1 MVMIFALVLLPALR
15 LVAAVQV
22 QRCCSAG
29 QRLSHSFDAPNSPT
43 CVDSDEGAR
52 SLPEVQGLD
61 LSSERKESKIVLEEA
76 QQTGFPTCQEYQVH
90 KLGLAAD
97 QNSTVEGWITS
108 EGELITTR
116 FEADFQHG
124 QFCVEYGNTTKS
136 IVAVMC
142 NPCRGSEVTCISLC
156 CPHGHA
162 MLQGGECQARPGGAA
177 VAPKEVWSAKEQ
189 RLVAWERNKHYIL
202 EAPQLGSQ
210 GFNCPKNSKDS
221 LVRQWAEQKQG
232 EYRLQKDGSLQGINL
247 PDYVSEGGL
256 GTKNQSW
263 AGGHFCIVVGSPPDY
278 DSYDYDY
285 GSSDIGEGEE
295 DFVETFMEC
304 YDTDP
309 YNWCTEFTN
318 DFHPVAIVISI
329 VFLVMTL
336 AAYAFEK
343 SLRDHLH
350 GKMTVVFL
358 CNLTI
363 CFFVAALSWFEA
375 AERGGG
381 GCILSGYL
389 IQYFFL
395 AFFFCL
401 NAIALN
407 IYLPFS
413 KLSGSYQKVSETG
426 RLVAFLLYAQ
436 GLPFLVCALTAIID
450 ATGPAKQS
458 DRVTRPNMGVYRCFL
473 GAEYRRPARSYFVQ
487 PDFIYFHSV
496 IILLQVSNLV
506 LLGLTVAHLMIS
518 RDGGGTRRQNI
529 VTNFGRFA
537 KLFIILGFYWTGD
550 ILSTALA
557 LEYGQEKTCGFRIFA
572 DLTGLFSGVLLF
584 VVLVCNKQVLGT
596 LCRNRCSWLSPERDL
611 EPQEMEETRVSDQ

>member
-1 MVMIFALVLLPALR
+1 MVMIFALVLLPTLR
-15 LVAAVQV
+15 LVAAIQV
-22 QRCCSAG
+22 QRCCSSG
-29 QRLSHSFDAPNSPT
+29 QKLSYSSDTPNSLS
-43 CVDSDEGAR
+43 CVDSDEGER

-61 LSSERKESKIVLEEA
+61 LRSERKESSIVLEEEGEG
-76 QQTGFPTCQEYQVH
+76 QQTHIPTCQQYQVH
-90 KLGLAAD
+90 RLGLAAD

-108 EGELITTR
+108 NGELITTR
-116 FEADFQHG
+116 YEADFPHG
-124 QFCVEYGNTTKS
+124 QFCVEYGDTTES

-142 NPCRGSEVTCISLC
+142 DPCKGSELTCISLC

-162 MLQGGECQARPGGAA
+162 MVQGECEAQPGG
-177 VAPKEVWSAKEQ
+177 VDFAPKQVWSAKEK
-189 RLVAWERNKHYIL
+189 RMLDWERNKHYVF
-202 EAPQLGSQ
+202 EAPQLGSKS
-210 GFNCPKNSKDS
+210 FDCPKNSKDS
-221 LVRQWAEQKQG
+221 LVRQWAEQKRG
-232 EYRLQKDGSLQGINL
+232 EYRILKDGSLQGVNL
-247 PDYVSEGGL
+247 PDYASEGGL

-278 DSYDYDY
+278 DSYDYY
-285 GSSDIGEGEE
+285 GSGVGEDGE
-295 DFVETFMEC
+295 FVETFMEC

-318 DFHPVAIVISI
+318 DFHPVAIIISI

-336 AAYAFEK
+336 AAYGFEK

-363 CFFVAALSWFEA
+363 CFFVAALSWFEV

-381 GCILSGYL
+381 GCIFSGYL

-395 AFFFCL
+395 AFFFSL

-413 KLSGSYQKVSETG
+413 KLSSSYQKVSETG
-426 RLVAFLLYAQ
+426 RLIAFLIYAQ
-436 GLPFLVCALTAIID
+436 GLPLLVCSLTAVID

-473 GAEYRRPARSYFVQ
+473 GAEYRQPARSYFVQ

-496 IILLQVSNLV
+496 IILLQVSNLI
-506 LLGLTVAHLMIS
+506 LLGLTIAHLMVT
-518 RDGGGTRRQNI
+518 RDGGGTKRQII

-584 VVLVCNKQVLGT
+584 VVLVCNKQVLST
-596 LCRNRCSWLSPERDL
+596 LCRNRCSWLSPEREL